1 MFSHIPLA
9 IFNAFRFDAQT
20 ATYAALP
27 LVIVAIITTI
37 TSTTSWSQIFARWYT
52 AILGTL
58 MLALGLADVVFYSNF
73 TEHFNIVTFDLMD
86 EKPMLIIKGVWN
98 DTPIISMTIA
108 TLIVGSL
115 IYIIYRYITQN
126 TITSTKK
133 QKVVIAASLLII
145 PIAIRGNIGT
155 FPLRSE
161 DIYVSPSS
169 MLNDCVPNAAFMMKK
184 AWSEKKKQFKLQ
196 TDDEILAHYNFSNSS
211 EAIATWLGIST
222 DSAKNISI
230 HDALFATTSP
240 EPKAKDMNV
249 VIILTES
256 WSNRLIDYEKLYGME
271 LLGEMRQHLDTDIL
285 FRHFL
290 SATNGTIDAVEHMTI
305 SAAYPHMFTSA
316 YRNISYPTA
325 SAKLFANNGY
335 ETSFVSG
342 IEISWRN
349 LFEVLPHQGFEHVI
363 GKYEM
368 LDAMPNAECNRTWGV
383 YDHDMLQYVNDKL
396 CQPHSKPQFMLCLTS
411 TSHTPFEF
419 PNDYQFGHF
428 ELNDNTL
435 NAFAT
440 DNATTTEYLH
450 GYQYESNE
458 LGRFMTR
465 LKASPAAQNTIV
477 AITGDHNIRLILPND
492 ENNMWMRYSVP
503 LYLYVP
509 NNININA
516 DTTRMGSHSDI
527 IPTMANLTLSNA
539 NYFKV
544 GQNLLADSLS
554 YTIGI
559 NTEYIISSMP
569 DSLATRKADALNA
582 LKKIYFS
589 EIFKNSVHN

>member
-1 MFSHIPLA
+1 M
-9 IFNAFRFDAQT
+9 
-20 ATYAALP
+20 
-27 LVIVAIITTI
+27 
-37 TSTTSWSQIFARWYT
+37 
-52 AILGTL
+52 
-58 MLALGLADVVFYSNF
+58 
-73 TEHFNIVTFDLMD
+73 
-86 EKPMLIIKGVWN
+86 
-98 DTPIISMTIA
+98 
-108 TLIVGSL
+108 
-115 IYIIYRYITQN
+115 
-126 TITSTKK
+126 
-133 QKVVIAASLLII
+133 
-145 PIAIRGNIGT
+145 
-155 FPLRSE
+155 
-161 DIYVSPSS
+161 
-169 MLNDCVPNAAFMMKK
+169 
-184 AWSEKKKQFKLQ
+184 
-196 TDDEILAHYNFSNSS
+196 
-211 EAIATWLGIST
+211 GISI

-554 YTIGI
+554 CTIGI